1 MGQTMILTCDL
12 HSSDVEA
19 VDTVRFGV
27 GTASYELEL
36 CEKHLKEFND
46 KVTPFM
52 DEARRD
58 SRNGRATRARE
69 RLQRQAHG
77 KAEVEKLPPGPP
89 TSPRSVNGRGRA
101 ATRSVDVAACR
112 GQSSRPTSRS
122 AEPAGRFDTSDQPTS
137 LPCAR
142 RTRLTRHQ

>member
-58 SRNGRATRARE
+58 SRNGRAIPGSR
-69 RLQRQAHG
+69 
-77 KAEVEKLPPGPP
+77 KAA
-89 TSPRSVNGRGRA
+89 TASPRKGRGRKA
-101 ATRSVDVAACR
+101 PARTTDLAEVREWARASGYEVSGR
-112 GQSSRPTSRS
+112 GRLSRAVVEAYESQR
-122 AEPAGRFDTSDQPTS
+122 
-137 LPCAR
+137 
-142 RTRLTRHQ
+142 